1 MAPSPSPSSIRSSR
15 GLLYALSAYGLWGL
29 IPIYFKMLSP
39 APPLQILAHRVLWA
53 FVMLVIVAG
62 RLGLF
67 RELRA
72 AFRRPRTVA
81 LLVAGSVLIALNW
94 LVYIWAVMEGRV
106 LEGSLGYYI
115 NPLVNVLLGVLVFK
129 ERLERPVVAAIAV
142 AAAGVLWLTLD
153 VGKAPWT
160 SLSLAL
166 SFGLYGLVR
175 KLIPVGAVA
184 ALTAEAGLL
193 VPLAVGYLAV
203 SRARGTLTFGTG
215 SPGHDVLLV
224 LSGPITA
231 IPLLCFAG
239 AVRRLPLTTL
249 GFVQYLSPT
258 LQFLLAVV
266 LYNEP
271 LTAARG
277 VAFACIWTALAIF
290 AVHTLRRGQEE
301 PITEA

>member
-1 MAPSPSPSSIRSSR
+1 M
-15 GLLYALSAYGLWGL
+15 
-29 IPIYFKMLSP
+29 
-39 APPLQILAHRVLWA
+39 
-53 FVMLVIVAG
+53 
-62 RLGLF
+62 
-67 RELRA
+67 
-72 AFRRPRTVA
+72 A

-239 AVRRLPLTTL
+239 AVRRLPSRPWASCSTSRRRSSFYSPSSSTT
-249 GFVQYLSPT
+249 SP
-258 LQFLLAVV
+258 
-266 LYNEP
+266 
-271 LTAARG
+271 
-277 VAFACIWTALAIF
+277 
-290 AVHTLRRGQEE
+290 
-301 PITEA
+301 